1 MKTGER
7 EYTVDRLRGY
17 ALLGIILVNA
27 PFLLTSINGFTD
39 MSAPS
44 LGDRIAWFSVAA
56 FFQAKSY
63 VIFSFLFGYSLAIF
77 LRGVERRGEPATRL
91 YLRRLGGLFLFG
103 AAHAILFFSGDILVL
118 YALVGL
124 VMIPLRKRGDRTIL
138 IVAAGLFVMQIV
150 ILGLIAAGTSSIEAD
165 ATTRAIDEAFADGSF
180 LEATLTRLIVWPF
193 ALGFITLLQEF
204 LVASLF
210 CVGLVCGRHRLLEN
224 PARHAAAW
232 KRVCVIGFAIGL
244 PIQIVAGY
252 LLVWH
257 DGTGLA
263 QAGLFLNYIFAPI
276 LSAGILAAI
285 VLLPRRG
292 LTRAVEADGR
302 MSLTIYLAESILL
315 TTLSNGFGFGFYGL
329 NALAA
334 TAVAVVVWVVLLGAA
349 HVWLHRYTTG
359 PAESILRAITFR
371 RRPSLPRLAPR
382 EVAACDPIA

>member
-39 MSAPS
+39 ISAPT

-77 LRGVERRGEPATRL
+77 LRGVERRGQPATRL

-103 AAHAILFFSGDILVL
+103 AAHAILLFSGDILVL
-118 YALVGL
+118 YALAGL
-124 VMIPLRKRGDRTIL
+124 VMIPLRKRRDRTIL
-138 IVAAGLFVMQIV
+138 LVAAGLFVLQVV
-150 ILGLIAAGTSSIEAD
+150 ILGLIAVGTSAIEAD

-180 LEATLTRLIVWPF
+180 LEATLTRLVVWPF
-193 ALGFITLLQEF
+193 ALGFVTLLQGF

-210 CVGLVCGRHRLLEN
+210 CVGLVCGRHRLLEDPSKN
-224 PARHAAAW
+224 RSAW
-232 KRVCVIGFAIGL
+232 KRVCAIGFVVGL

-252 LLVWH
+252 LLVRH
-257 DGTGLA
+257 DGTGLG
-263 QAGLFLNYIFAPI
+263 QVGLFVNYIFAPI
-276 LSAGILAAI
+276 LSAGIVAAV

-302 MSLTIYLAESILL
+302 ISLTIYLAESILL
-315 TTLSNGFGFGFYGL
+315 TTLSNGFGFGFYGM

-334 TAVAVVVWVVLLGAA
+334 TTLAVIIWVVLLGAA
-349 HVWLHRYTTG
+349 HLWLHRHAIG
-359 PAESILRAITFR
+359 PAESILRAITYR
-371 RRPSLPRLAPR
+371 RRPHLPHLEPPTVDVETA
-382 EVAACDPIA
+382 

>member
-1 MKTGER
+1 MRATDR
-7 EYTVDRLRGY
+7 EFVVDRLRGY

-39 MSAPS
+39 ISAPT
-44 LGDRIAWFSVAA
+44 LCDRIAWFSVAA

-103 AAHAILFFSGDILVL
+103 AAHAIMLFSGDILVL
-118 YALVGL
+118 YALAGL
-124 VMIPLRKRGDRTIL
+124 VMIPLRKRRDRTIL
-138 IVAAGLFVMQIV
+138 IVAAGFFVLQV
-150 ILGLIAAGTSSIEAD
+150 IILALIAAGTSGVEAD

-180 LEATLTRLIVWPF
+180 FEATLTRLVVWPF
-193 ALGFITLLQEF
+193 ALGFVTVLQGF

-210 CVGLVCGRHRLLEN
+210 CVGLVCGRHRLLED
-224 PARHAAAW
+224 PSRHRRAW
-232 KRVCVIGFAIGL
+232 KRVCGIGFAIGL

-276 LSAGILAAI
+276 LSAGMVAAI

-315 TTLSNGFGFGFYGL
+315 TTLSNGFGFGFYGM

-334 TAVAVVVWVVLLGAA
+334 TTVAVIVWVVLLGAA
-349 HVWLHRYTTG
+349 HLWLHRFAIG
-359 PAESILRAITFR
+359 PAESILRAITYR
-371 RRPSLPRLAPR
+371 RRPRLPRLVPPPVDA
-382 EVAACDPIA
+382 ETA

>member
-1 MKTGER
+1 VKTGER

-39 MSAPS
+39 ISAPT

-77 LRGVERRGEPATRL
+77 LRGVERRGQPATRL

-103 AAHAILFFSGDILVL
+103 AAHAILLFSGDILVL

-124 VMIPLRKRGDRTIL
+124 VMIPLRKRRDRTIL
-138 IVAAGLFVMQIV
+138 LVAAGLFVMQVV
-150 ILGLIAAGTSSIEAD
+150 ILGLIAVGTSAIEAD

-180 LEATLTRLIVWPF
+180 LEATLTRLVVWPF
-193 ALGFITLLQEF
+193 ALGFVTVLQGF

-210 CVGLVCGRHRLLEN
+210 CVGLVCGRHRLLEDPSKN
-224 PARHAAAW
+224 RSAW
-232 KRVCVIGFAIGL
+232 KRVCAIGFVVGL

-257 DGTGLA
+257 DDTGLG
-263 QAGLFLNYIFAPI
+263 QVGLFVNYIFAPI
-276 LSAGILAAI
+276 LSAGIVAAI

-302 MSLTIYLAESILL
+302 ISLTIYLAESILL
-315 TTLSNGFGFGFYGL
+315 TTLSNGFGFGFYGM
-329 NALAA
+329 NALAS
-334 TAVAVVVWVVLLGAA
+334 TTIAVIIWVVLLGAA
-349 HVWLHRYTTG
+349 HFWLHRYAIG
-359 PAESILRAITFR
+359 PAESILRAITYR
-371 RRPSLPRLAPR
+371 RRPHLPHLEPPTVDVETA
-382 EVAACDPIA
+382 

>member
-1 MKTGER
+1 VKATDR
-7 EYTVDRLRGY
+7 EFVVDRLRGY

-39 MSAPS
+39 ISAPT

-77 LRGVERRGEPATRL
+77 LRGVERRGQPATRL

-103 AAHAILFFSGDILVL
+103 AAHAILLFSGDILVL

-124 VMIPLRKRGDRTIL
+124 VMIPLRKRRDRTIL
-138 IVAAGLFVMQIV
+138 LVAAGLFVMQVI
-150 ILGLIAAGTSSIEAD
+150 ILGLIAVGTSGVEAD

-180 LEATLTRLIVWPF
+180 LEATLTRLVVWPF
-193 ALGFITLLQEF
+193 ALGFITLLQGF

-210 CVGLVCGRHRLLEN
+210 CVGLVCGRHRLLEDPSKN
-224 PARHAAAW
+224 RSAW
-232 KRVCVIGFAIGL
+232 KRVCAIGFVVGL

-257 DGTGLA
+257 DGTGLG
-263 QAGLFLNYIFAPI
+263 QVGLFVNYIFAPI
-276 LSAGILAAI
+276 LSAGIVAAI

-302 MSLTIYLAESILL
+302 ISLTIYLAESILL
-315 TTLSNGFGFGFYGL
+315 TTLSNGFGFGFYGM

-334 TAVAVVVWVVLLGAA
+334 TTIAVIIWVVLLGAA
-349 HVWLHRYTTG
+349 HFWLHRYAIG
-359 PAESILRAITFR
+359 PAESILRAITYR
-371 RRPSLPRLAPR
+371 RRPHLPHLEPPTVDVETA
-382 EVAACDPIA
+382 

>member
-1 MKTGER
+1 MRATDR
-7 EYTVDRLRGY
+7 EFVVDRLRGY

-39 MSAPS
+39 ISAPT
-44 LGDRIAWFSVAA
+44 LCDRIAWFSVAA

-103 AAHAILFFSGDILVL
+103 AAHAILLFSGDILVL
-118 YALVGL
+118 YGLAGL
-124 VMIPLRKRGDRTIL
+124 VMIPLRKRRDRTVL
-138 IVAAGLFVMQIV
+138 IVAAGLFVMQV
-150 ILGLIAAGTSSIEAD
+150 IILAVIAAGTSGVEAD

-180 LEATLTRLIVWPF
+180 LEATLTRLVVWPF
-193 ALGFITLLQEF
+193 ALGFVTVLQGF

-210 CVGLVCGRHRLLEN
+210 CVGLVCGRHRLLEDPSRN
-224 PARHAAAW
+224 RRAW
-232 KRVCVIGFAIGL
+232 KRVRAIGFAVGL

-276 LSAGILAAI
+276 LSAGMVAAI

-315 TTLSNGFGFGFYGL
+315 TTLSNGFGFGFYGM

-334 TAVAVVVWVVLLGAA
+334 TTFAVIVWVVLLGAA
-349 HVWLHRYTTG
+349 HLWLHRFAIG
-359 PAESILRAITFR
+359 PAESILRAITYR
-371 RRPSLPRLAPR
+371 RRPKLPRLVPPPVETETA
-382 EVAACDPIA
+382 